1 MIEYA
6 YILLVCRVT
15 GKVDN
20 NERAGKP
27 ELNQQMSDDV
37 FEPKGSI
44 AIHNIH
50 NESSPATQFNDN
62 QESTN
67 LKLPPNR
74 KCYLD
79 PNIIDFVSFFVFFL
93 SYVLFNCFYVFYYI

>member
-15 GKVDN
+15 GVVDDY
-20 NERAGKP
+20 ERAGKP
-27 ELNQQMSDDV
+27 KLNQQMSDDV

-79 PNIIDFVSFFVFFL
+79 PNIIDFVSFVVFLF

>member
-15 GKVDN
+15 GVVN
-20 NERAGKP
+20 NYETDGRPK
-27 ELNQQMSDDV
+27 LNQQISDDV

-44 AIHNIH
+44 EIHNIH
-50 NESSPATQFNDN
+50 NNLSPATQFNDN

-79 PNIIDFVSFFVFFL
+79 PNIIDFVSFVVFLF
-93 SYVLFNCFYVFYYI
+93 SYILFNCFYVFYYI

>member
-79 PNIIDFVSFFVFFL
+79 PNIIDFVSFFVFL
-93 SYVLFNCFYVFYYI
+93 VCYVLFNCFYVFYYI